1 MSGFFISNSY
11 VKRRA
16 AFGAIA
22 LMIARDQRQ
31 TDLRATV
38 RTFAVNVGFTVFP
51 FVSAQEKPLLA
62 FARIMQILSV
72 FRRALVYVSGKHT
85 VKHKRADEQGKS
97 VQQNTDQII
106 LGEYRQHGDHEINDE

>member
-11 VKRRA
+11 VKRIA

-38 RTFAVNVGFTVFP
+38 RTFAVNVGLAVFP

-62 FARIMQILSV
+62 FARIIQIFTV
-72 FRRALVYVSGKHT
+72 FCRTFVYVSGKHT
-85 VKHKRADEQGKS
+85 VKHKRADEQGS
-97 VQQNTDQII
+97 TVQQNADKIVFD
-106 LGEYRQHGDHEINDE
+106 EYRQHGDCDINDE